1 MHISHRDN
9 HMIVVIARLTFGKR
23 TLQSEIW
30 YRRHFSFFSIKKKDK
45 REKSVRYTLS
55 QIGYNYFSVVY
66 KYGKALQQN
75 VRSHISGVVLIKINF
90 MLFYEIMRK
99 NETKKWSYG

>member
-1 MHISHRDN
+1 VYAVH
-9 HMIVVIARLTFGKR
+9 
-23 TLQSEIW
+23 
-30 YRRHFSFFSIKKKDK
+30 YP
-45 REKSVRYTLS
+45 KSDVT
-55 QIGYNYFSVVY
+55 ISVVY

-99 NETKKWSYG
+99 K